1 MAEEKPR
8 PKLKVALTVFPD
20 RYILPS
26 KPSTASPAVQDAYRQ
41 TQFLLGEPLLLFERS
56 MNLQL
61 AIVAGNKKARTAPAA
76 ALLSFWS
83 RTFSHVGDTCTL
95 LSVGSYSSCPPLLRS
110 ALDCLAVERGLM
122 RDGFGEYEEWLTE
135 AIYLAKAHSALAFD
149 LGRYRAGSV
158 LAADERL
165 GPMYRLL
172 TDLSMPHFGSTA
184 FQTGS
189 DSNLQKLSLSFGD
202 AAFHLGWAE
211 LVMGWLLEL
220 SQAQLAT
227 AAQSGLF
234 NVGAEARA
242 GIENFERDYQLL
254 RVGGRRCYVEEAD
267 GRFLFQN
274 FRRKPGG
281 VPKRI
286 ML

>member
-1 MAEEKPR
+1 MTQQKPR
-8 PKLKVALTVFPD
+8 PRLKVALTALPD
-20 RYILPS
+20 RYIPPS

-41 TQFLLGEPLLLFERS
+41 TQFLMSEPLLLFERS

-83 RTFSHVGDTCTL
+83 RTYSFLGDACTL
-95 LSVGSYSSCPPLLRS
+95 LSRGSYSSCAPLLRS
-110 ALDCLAVERGLM
+110 ALDCLAVERGLI
-122 RDGFGEYEEWLTE
+122 RDGFDEYEEWLTA
-135 AIYLAKAHSALAFD
+135 AIYQVKERSALAFE

-165 GPMYRLL
+165 GPLYRLL

-202 AAFHLGWAE
+202 SAFHLGWAE
-211 LVMGWLLEL
+211 LVIGWLLEL
-220 SQAQLAT
+220 SQAQVVT
-227 AAQSGLF
+227 AVESGLF
-234 NVGAEARA
+234 NVSAEAHA
-242 GIENFERDYQLL
+242 GIENFGRDYQLF
-254 RVGGRRCYVEEAD
+254 RNGGRRCYVEEMD
-267 GRFLFQN
+267 GRFLFHN

-286 ML
+286 MF